1 LAELAARVRPLLPS
15 NRPTYASR
23 HASYDL
29 SKLLGKALVERV
41 ARTHRYRIPPYGV
54 RILAGMLVLR
64 ERVLKPV
71 LAGLG
76 NARIGR
82 PPKQIHPL
90 DKHYEVLQHE
100 LRRTFETLGL
110 AA

>member
-1 LAELAARVRPLLPS
+1 LAELAERVRPLLPS
-15 NRPTYASR
+15 NRPIYASR

-29 SKLLGKALVERV
+29 SKLLGKALVERIE
-41 ARTHRYRIPPYGV
+41 RTGRYRIRPYGD

-71 LAGLG
+71 PAGLG
-76 NARIGR
+76 KARVGR
-82 PPKQIHPL
+82 HPKPIHPL
-90 DKHYEVLQHE
+90 DKHYEVLRHE
-100 LRRTFETLGL
+100 LRRTFETLGF